1 MGWNSWNTFR
11 LKINED
17 MVRGIAD
24 MFVERGFKDA
34 GYEYI
39 VIDDGWQIDRDGL
52 GNIVVNKKKFPSGI
66 KALADYIH
74 IWPGGVM
81 SSISTFGMVE

>member
-11 LKINED
+11 LEINED
-17 MVRGIAD
+17 LVRDIAD

-39 VIDDGWQIDRDGL
+39 VIDDGWQIDRDAK
-52 GNIVVNKKKFPSGI
+52 GNIIVNKKLRPFKGPQVWDLFGCGLQNLWRLSGQPW
-66 KALADYIH
+66 L
-74 IWPGGVM
+74 
-81 SSISTFGMVE
+81 